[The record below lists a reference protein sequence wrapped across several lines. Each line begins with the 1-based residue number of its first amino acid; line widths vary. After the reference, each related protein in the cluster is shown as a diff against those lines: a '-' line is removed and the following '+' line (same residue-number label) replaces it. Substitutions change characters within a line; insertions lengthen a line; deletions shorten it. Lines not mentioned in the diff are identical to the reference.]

1 MKDKIVTIP
10 KMEINS
16 SALSLLLSGTHTFD
30 NLIDYDITLLLSELL
45 FKKLKLKNNSSE
57 FGEVVKDDQNFTAIF
72 LKMSGDKDKTEIAFD
87 GLKLKEDIQ
96 NKITKEVK
104 FINTI
109 IKEDILN
116 PKKKGDNDKLKEN
129 DIEIEWDEEDYK
141 P

>member
-1 MKDKIVTIP
+1 MIFFFKIFWKP
-10 KMEINS
+10 
-16 SALSLLLSGTHTFD
+16 
-30 NLIDYDITLLLSELL
+30 
-45 FKKLKLKNNSSE
+45 
-57 FGEVVKDDQNFTAIF
+57 
-72 LKMSGDKDKTEIAFD
+72 
-87 GLKLKEDIQ
+87 
-96 NKITKEVK
+96 

>member
-1 MKDKIVTIP
+1 
-10 KMEINS
+10 
-16 SALSLLLSGTHTFD
+16 
-30 NLIDYDITLLLSELL
+30 
-45 FKKLKLKNNSSE
+45 
-57 FGEVVKDDQNFTAIF
+57 
-72 LKMSGDKDKTEIAFD
+72 MSGDKDKTVIAFD

-96 NKITKEVK
+96 NKITKEVN